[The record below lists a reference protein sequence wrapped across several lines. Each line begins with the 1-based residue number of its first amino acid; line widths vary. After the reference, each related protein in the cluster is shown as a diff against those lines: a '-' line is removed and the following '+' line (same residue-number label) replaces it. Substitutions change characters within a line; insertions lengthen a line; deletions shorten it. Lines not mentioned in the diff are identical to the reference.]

1 MDDTRARRRLQELGV
16 AHTVVRPG
24 PVRSVAEAAAVRGH
38 GVRDP
43 EFPEPPERWGVVHG
57 TSLRRRGRELGPDP
71 VGIGVQSVVLRGQA
85 PVLGRPG
92 LTGLGV
98 TVVVGAGVGVTDGGT
113 VGVGVSHTG

>member
-1 MDDTRARRRLQELGV
+1 M
-16 AHTVVRPG
+16 
-24 PVRSVAEAAAVRGH
+24 
-38 GVRDP
+38 RDP

-71 VGIGVQSVVLRGQA
+71 VGIGAQSVVLRGQA

-92 LTGLGV
+92 LTGFGV

-113 VGVGVSHTG
+113 VGVGVGVSHTG